1 MSGDFYLGGHRTAP
15 RGRKKSRWRL
25 WRFFLILLCIFL
37 MVSLWLNYALLPQL
51 RALCATSIGNRLQ
64 KDAEGQIYTLLEEEG
79 CTYEDFIHL
88 RYGANGEVR
97 SASVDTVR
105 LNRLQTKLA
114 VALLSFLSERDIIV
128 SVPIGNLQGL
138 LLFSGVGGDLT
149 LHARVTEGLR
159 THLDTVF
166 TEAGINQTRHSIGF
180 SFTLQATYLLA
191 RKAEKTQITLSIP
204 IGETVIVGEV
214 PDSLTQINRFTDEIT
229 ETDIDDVVDFGDA
242 VH

>member
-1 MSGDFYLGGHRTAP
+1 MGNDFYLGGHRSTP
-15 RGRKKSRWRL
+15 CVRKRKRWRF
-25 WRFFLILLCIFL
+25 WRFFLILICISL
-37 MVSLWLNYALLPQL
+37 MISLWLNYALLPQL
-51 RALCATSIGNRLQ
+51 RALCATAIANRLQ
-64 KDAEGQIYTLLEEEG
+64 KEAEGEIYSLLETEG

-97 SASVDTVR
+97 SASVDTVK
-105 LNRLQTKLA
+105 LNRLRTRLA
-114 VALLSFLSERDIIV
+114 VALLSFLSERDIAV
-128 SVPIGNLQGL
+128 SVPVGNLQGV
-138 LLFSGVGGDLT
+138 LLFSGLWGDLT

-191 RKAEKTQITLSIP
+191 RKAEQTKITLVIP